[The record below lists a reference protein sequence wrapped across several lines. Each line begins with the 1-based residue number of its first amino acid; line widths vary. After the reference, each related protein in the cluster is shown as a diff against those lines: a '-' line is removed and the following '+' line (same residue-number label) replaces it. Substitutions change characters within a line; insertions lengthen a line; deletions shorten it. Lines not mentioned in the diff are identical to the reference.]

1 MKENKSKK
9 QILEQLRKMPLI
21 QVACEKS
28 GVARASF
35 YRWRQKDKE
44 FAKEVDTAITEGEA
58 MITDMSEAQLITL
71 IRDKNFQAVQ
81 LWLKSHHP
89 KYGNKLEVTGDINV
103 KEKPLTPEQ
112 QQLVEKSVAL
122 AGIILSDKNHESR
135 ISKPSSADKP
145 GNP

>member
-9 QILEQLRKMPLI
+9 QILEQWRKMPLI

-35 YRWRQKDKE
+35 YRWRQKDKS
-44 FAKEVDTAITEGEA
+44 FAKEIDTAIAEGEA

-89 KYGNKLEVTGDINV
+89 KYGNRLEVTGNFQQAQD
-103 KEKPLTPEQ
+103 KLTPEQ
-112 QQLVEKSVAL
+112 ETTVREALRL
-122 AGIILSDKNHESR
+122 AGALSPE
-135 ISKPSSADKP
+135 KP
-145 GNP
+145 GEEKILLNESKKL

>member
-1 MKENKSKK
+1 MKEKKSKK
-9 QILEQLRKMPLI
+9 LILEHLRKMPLI

-35 YRWRQKDKE
+35 YRWKQKDKE
-44 FAKEVDTAITEGEA
+44 FAKEVDTAIAEGEA

-89 KYGNKLEVTGDINV
+89 KYGNKLEVTGNLNI
-103 KEKPLTPEQ
+103 KEEPLTPEQ
-112 QQLVEKSVAL
+112 AAIVKAAL
-122 AGIILSDKNHESR
+122 KMAGPK
-135 ISKPSSADKP
+135 KYGK
-145 GNP
+145 